1 MSAFLHNFVRL
12 CPMKLKIGISY
23 HMINTFRKNFF
34 FFISVAVPSIYQKEL
49 LAQANKYFKEKN
61 LEIKV
66 ASRYQLYQGVLDYTC
81 HD

>member
-1 MSAFLHNFVRL
+1 MSYEAENWYILSYDQYF
-12 CPMKLKIGISY
+12 PKKL
-23 HMINTFRKNFF
+23 F

-66 ASRYQLYQGVLDYTC
+66 ASRYQLYQGCSWLYLPWLKIVSVNHKL
-81 HD
+81 